1 MGLGILCLTG
11 CYPQS
16 TAGPGG
22 KITRPVKVIQ
32 VRGEPANET
41 LTLIG
46 SIEPWQEA
54 ILYFEVSG
62 IVAEVFVEEGDIVAP
77 GDPIAGLVLDDYELG
92 LSRAEAELA
101 AAEAKLA
108 LLHAGTREEDLDVS
122 RAAYSR
128 AKVRAAYWTSELVR
142 MTKLFRKNAISTS
155 ELEQT
160 RRESDAAEQEELLRK
175 AQLQKAVAGPR
186 KEDIDAAAAE
196 AEARRQAAALAARQL
211 KKATLRAPFRGRV
224 ERRLLDAGAYVNVFP
239 TGGVPVVHLVDRD
252 QVDAVVAVPE
262 SLFSH
267 FADEP
272 QVEIISAVNTDIR
285 AGGKIIALGQVADR
299 ASGTYQ
305 LRVRLDNPEGRFTS
319 GMVVSAEVK
328 VESTRQ
334 AIRIPVSSLRQAYGQ
349 SPQVLLV
356 DPEANQVIAREVQLG
371 PIAGERVEIT
381 AGLSGD
387 ELLIVRGQDR
397 VIAGLRSQQQEADQ
411 RYDTMQSELREVK
424 LNGLPPEQQTRL
436 REQWTSDDQTTKLDA
451 YKNEL
456 EQYHLELDDF
466 RLISTY
472 GQFGVTEEIL
482 TQVPADERESF
493 CESVRADYWEE
504 QAQQQPAANQQPPPQ
519 QQPTAPVPAGA
530 SAPSDTGGN
539 PLPSKPDEPNSSKGQ
554 GAMADNISR
563 SDSWERTAFPA
574 HRS

>member
-1 MGLGILCLTG
+1 MRIPHVFSWLGLAVLCLTG

-16 TAGPGG
+16 SAGPGG

-32 VRGEPANET
+32 VRREPANET

-77 GDPIAGLVLDDYELG
+77 GDPIARLVLDDYELG
-92 LSRAEAELA
+92 LYRAEAEHDA
-101 AAEAKLA
+101 AKAKLA
-108 LLHAGTREEDLDVS
+108 LLHAGTRKEDLDAA
-122 RAAYSR
+122 RAAHSR

-142 MTKLFRKNAISTS
+142 MTKLFSKTAISTS

-186 KEDIDAAAAE
+186 KEDIDAAAAV
-196 AEARRQAAALAARQL
+196 AEARRQAALLAARQL
-211 KKATLRAPFRGRV
+211 KKATLQAPFRGRI

-239 TGGVPVVHLVDRD
+239 TGGVPVVHLVDHD
-252 QVDAVVAVPE
+252 QVDAVVSVPE
-262 SLFSH
+262 ALFSH
-267 FADEP
+267 FANEP

-305 LRVRLDNPEGRFTS
+305 LRVRLANPEGRFTS
-319 GMVVSAEVK
+319 GMVVSAEAK
-328 VESTRQ
+328 VESGRQ

-349 SPQVLLV
+349 PPHVLLV

-371 PIAGERVEIT
+371 PIAGERVEVS

-397 VIAGLRSQQQEADQ
+397 VIAGDRVKYERADPASPARSQ
-411 RYDTMQSELREVK
+411 
-424 LNGLPPEQQTRL
+424 G
-436 REQWTSDDQTTKLDA
+436 
-451 YKNEL
+451 
-456 EQYHLELDDF
+456 
-466 RLISTY
+466 
-472 GQFGVTEEIL
+472 
-482 TQVPADERESF
+482 
-493 CESVRADYWEE
+493 
-504 QAQQQPAANQQPPPQ
+504 
-519 QQPTAPVPAGA
+519 PVP
-530 SAPSDTGGN
+530 
-539 PLPSKPDEPNSSKGQ
+539 
-554 GAMADNISR
+554 
-563 SDSWERTAFPA
+563 
-574 HRS
+574 

>member
-1 MGLGILCLTG
+1 MGRL
-11 CYPQS
+11 PDF
-16 TAGPGG
+16 
-22 KITRPVKVIQ
+22 
-32 VRGEPANET
+32 GED
-41 LTLIG
+41 G
-46 SIEPWQEA
+46 
-54 ILYFEVSG
+54 
-62 IVAEVFVEEGDIVAP
+62 
-77 GDPIAGLVLDDYELG
+77 
-92 LSRAEAELA
+92 
-101 AAEAKLA
+101 
-108 LLHAGTREEDLDVS
+108 
-122 RAAYSR
+122 
-128 AKVRAAYWTSELVR
+128 
-142 MTKLFRKNAISTS
+142 
-155 ELEQT
+155 
-160 RRESDAAEQEELLRK
+160 
-175 AQLQKAVAGPR
+175 
-186 KEDIDAAAAE
+186 AAAATVVE
-196 AEARRQAAALAARQL
+196 AGSKDDPFTTVSEPAQPTVSSQEGASGSEPSGAPVESPPAPASVPQPPVSPTPPPSPDQTSMSDQLDSPGESDTAVSDDNADDIQKLATFRTQLLDELRGEMSEGHEEELRRQQ
-211 KKATLRAPFRGRV
+211 G
-224 ERRLLDAGAYVNVFP
+224 
-239 TGGVPVVHLVDRD
+239 
-252 QVDAVVAVPE
+252 
-262 SLFSH
+262 
-267 FADEP
+267 
-272 QVEIISAVNTDIR
+272 
-285 AGGKIIALGQVADR
+285 
-299 ASGTYQ
+299 
-305 LRVRLDNPEGRFTS
+305 
-319 GMVVSAEVK
+319 
-328 VESTRQ
+328 
-334 AIRIPVSSLRQAYGQ
+334 
-349 SPQVLLV
+349 
-356 DPEANQVIAREVQLG
+356 
-371 PIAGERVEIT
+371 
-381 AGLSGD
+381 
-387 ELLIVRGQDR
+387 GQDR

>member
-1 MGLGILCLTG
+1 MRIPHVFSWLGLAVLCLTG

-16 TAGPGG
+16 SVGPEGE
-22 KITRPVKVIQ
+22 IPRPVKVIQ
-32 VRGEPANET
+32 VHTEPANET

-62 IVAEVFVEEGDIVAP
+62 IVARVFVEEGDVVEP

-92 LSRAEAELA
+92 LSRAEAELD

-108 LLHAGTREEDLDVS
+108 LLHAGTREEDLDAA

-128 AKVRAAYWTSELVR
+128 AKIRAAYWTSELVR
-142 MTKLFRKNAISTS
+142 MTKAFRKNALSAS

-175 AQLQKAVAGPR
+175 AQLKKAVAGPR

-224 ERRLLDAGAYVNVFP
+224 ERRLLDAGAYINVFP
-239 TGGVPVVHLVDRD
+239 TGGAPVVHLVDRD
-252 QVDAVVAVPE
+252 QVDAVVSVPE
-262 SLFSH
+262 ALFSH

-305 LRVRLDNPEGRFTS
+305 LRVRLANTDGRFTS
-319 GMVVSAEVK
+319 GMVVTAEAK
-328 VESTRQ
+328 VESGRQ
-334 AIRIPVSSLRQAYGQ
+334 AIKIPISSLRRAYGQ
-349 SPQVLLV
+349 PPHVLLV
-356 DPEANQVIAREVQLG
+356 DPEASQVIVQEVQLG
-371 PIAGERVEIT
+371 PIAGDRVEVS
-381 AGLSGD
+381 AGLSGG

-397 VIAGLRSQQQEADQ
+397 VIAGDR
-411 RYDTMQSELREVK
+411 VK
-424 LNGLPPEQQTRL
+424 
-436 REQWTSDDQTTKLDA
+436 
-451 YKNEL
+451 Y
-456 EQYHLELDDF
+456 
-466 RLISTY
+466 
-472 GQFGVTEEIL
+472 
-482 TQVPADERESF
+482 ERP
-493 CESVRADYWEE
+493 D
-504 QAQQQPAANQQPPPQ
+504 P
-519 QQPTAPVPAGA
+519 A
-530 SAPSDTGGN
+530 SA
-539 PLPSKPDEPNSSKGQ
+539 
-554 GAMADNISR
+554 AR
-563 SDSWERTAFPA
+563 SPGSVP
-574 HRS
+574 